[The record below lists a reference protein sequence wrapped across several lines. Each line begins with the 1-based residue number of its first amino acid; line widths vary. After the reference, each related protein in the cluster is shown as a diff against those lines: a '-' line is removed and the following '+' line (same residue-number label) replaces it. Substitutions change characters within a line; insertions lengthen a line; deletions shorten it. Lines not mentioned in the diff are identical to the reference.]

1 MIGISDPASRLIR
14 MGPPEQYK
22 RLDHHVRPDVAEQA
36 PLAAEVGDGLEL
48 VAGGAA
54 IQLVRHFGVSQRGTY
69 YAPGTAA
76 DTGLAGVAGKV
87 VGVHQEGEIALLKLG
102 GTVNAGDLLTS
113 DASGQGVAVT
123 ASTALQY
130 IGAIA
135 LHDGSSGEFINV
147 KVKCFEAVTA

>member
-1 MIGISDPASRLIR
+1 MATANGFIASASINPSRF
-14 MGPPEQYK
+14 
-22 RLDHHVRPDVAEQA
+22 VAITSSEPGYVQQA
-36 PLAAEVGDGLEL
+36 TVSL
-48 VAGGAA
+48 
-54 IQLVRHFGVSQRGTY
+54 RHFGVSQKGTY

-76 DTGLAGVAGKV
+76 DTGLAGVAGKAV
-87 VGVHQEGEIALLKLG
+87 AVHQDGEIALLKLG
-102 GTVNAGDLLTS
+102 GTVAYGDLLTS

-123 ASTALQY
+123 ASPALQY